1 MRHPK
6 RVSVQNATAELRMAA
21 FLQTAVAEADAR
33 RFETVLSWWTQA
45 QPMQVCAHH
54 CMRHDTTR
62 VGEEGRCTESSD
74 HIACGPPTD
83 GDKPETNLKLMLLG
97 LSFGS
102 EEHFRVSP

>member
-54 CMRHDTTR
+54 CMRHDTTQYDTIR
-62 VGEEGRCTESSD
+62 WCMTRYLIKFV
-74 HIACGPPTD
+74 A
-83 GDKPETNLKLMLLG
+83 
-97 LSFGS
+97 
-102 EEHFRVSP
+102 